1 MAEFKTADRSRE
13 EPLIPLPSVE
23 RWKKFHCQPLEDQL
37 EFCDFRPRVD
47 LSDNLRVGYF
57 STDRA
62 TQTDISEV
70 LELRQLSYTTQKL
83 AKLTDVL
90 QQDFKYLKL
99 YLEMQ
104 FQDQLK
110 EESMKLY
117 QKLQMIIQEV
127 VNLHEKNED
136 TMRKSFYKQLCD
148 AIASIRGTYS
158 QFFSVDED
166 LSHMPT
172 VSMKVFKQRILE
184 KNDLI
189 KELQDKLATCKD
201 NEWRKWESILD
212 ESTERMAYLAK
223 EVGDLR
229 KENERLTK
237 LISGLEEDAQVCE
250 KANTLLEG
258 EVKTLKQK
266 MDRDQKIIQKL
277 TLMKQH
283 LSEIL
288 EEEKKAILDMY
299 DIQKEDLEETRL
311 FLEAESSE
319 SIKEELLRE
328 EAEETKSLEDQ
339 ESFIIKEEDVSPE
352 ESIKSISDEKPLTRS
367 PTMSPEETIKSI
379 YDEKPLI
386 RRRTTLP
393 KTLMRKLTAIPLSLM
408 REKVPLSKLEQE
420 KLEMEDV
427 LWRETED
434 SKQPLAYQIS
444 KLKRILEM
452 QKKYLRCI
460 QLESDQ
466 EIKMWERKYLI
477 LRNSYHALKNEMFT
491 RQSVVRQFVTLS
503 ETSFNY
509 NKAKPLYIQPIQG
522 QAVKEKSYQPTV
534 LSRLD
539 GSSHSQS
546 SEDFYLSMPTTSREV
561 ISEGEEDHE
570 MEFR

>member
-352 ESIKSISDEKPLTRS
+352 E
-367 PTMSPEETIKSI
+367 TIKSI